1 MPLEDLNGVI
11 PKLASEIARLDSGP
25 AAALRRGPLA
35 GAGTAAFWKLT
46 MQHAPSA
53 ARDEAGWAALLQ
65 AIAILTP
72 KGRDPNKKSAHE
84 RQVPMGS
91 ALYSAGLSELR
102 LAALLAATT
111 DRRRESAARVCRRL
125 AASEQSRFDLVTLAR
140 FILFGDESTDR
151 RIARHYYRADA
162 TARRESKNKETL
174 PDA

>member
-1 MPLEDLNGVI
+1 MLLEDLNGVI
-11 PKLASEIARLDSGP
+11 PKLAFEIARLDSGS

-46 MQHAPSA
+46 TQYAPAA

-72 KGRDPNKKSAHE
+72 KGRSPNKKPAHD

-91 ALYSAGLSELR
+91 ALHKAGLSELR
-102 LAALLAATT
+102 LATLLAATT
-111 DRRRESAARVCRRL
+111 ERRRESAPRVCRRL
-125 AASEQSRFDLVTLAR
+125 AAGEQNRFDLVTLAR

-162 TARRESKNKETL
+162 AARRESKNKETL